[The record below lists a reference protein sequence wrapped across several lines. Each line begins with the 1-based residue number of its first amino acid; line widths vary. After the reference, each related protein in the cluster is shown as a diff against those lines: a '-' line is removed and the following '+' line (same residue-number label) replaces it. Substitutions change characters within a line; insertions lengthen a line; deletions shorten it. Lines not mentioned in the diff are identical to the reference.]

1 MSSFPITAQLA
12 ALAAGDFAALAQPA
26 VRHAARRHLMDTTGA
41 VIAGMA
47 QPPARLA
54 AEVHAGLVAPGPVAV
69 PGLARGWDALSAAY
83 LMGTA
88 AHGLELDDG
97 YTQGS
102 VHPGTTVVPGL
113 LAAMQ
118 LRPVRGERLVSA
130 VAVGYELAAR
140 LAVGIHPASRR
151 RGFHNTAVVG
161 PLAVA
166 GAVGT
171 LYGFDAATIEQALGL
186 AASSSAG
193 LFAFLHSGGDVKRL
207 HAGHAAREGLL
218 AALMAEHGLRGP
230 TGVLESRDGFVQAFG
245 DPATSRL
252 LQPAEQAEP
261 AVTRCY
267 IKPWACCRHLHPA
280 LDGLFDIQRATGL
293 RAADVIRI
301 EVDTYAVGAEHAH
314 TGWGDMLSAQMS
326 YPFAL
331 AVALVRGHADL
342 ADFGDAARA
351 EPQVLAL
358 CGRVSVRVDAA
369 LDKQYPAARLARLR
383 LTAGDGQVHERL
395 VDDGYGSPANPI
407 SDEALAHKFDGLVAP
422 VFGSGRAQALR
433 AAFAALDSAADTS
446 ILAGL
451 LGAA

>member
-83 LMGTA
+83 LLGTA
-88 AHGLELDDG
+88 AQGGELDDG

-171 LYGFDAATIEQALGL
+171 
-186 AASSSAG
+186 
-193 LFAFLHSGGDVKRL
+193 
-207 HAGHAAREGLL
+207 
-218 AALMAEHGLRGP
+218 
-230 TGVLESRDGFVQAFG
+230 
-245 DPATSRL
+245 
-252 LQPAEQAEP
+252 
-261 AVTRCY
+261 
-267 IKPWACCRHLHPA
+267 
-280 LDGLFDIQRATGL
+280 
-293 RAADVIRI
+293 
-301 EVDTYAVGAEHAH
+301 
-314 TGWGDMLSAQMS
+314 
-326 YPFAL
+326 
-331 AVALVRGHADL
+331 
-342 ADFGDAARA
+342 
-351 EPQVLAL
+351 
-358 CGRVSVRVDAA
+358 
-369 LDKQYPAARLARLR
+369 
-383 LTAGDGQVHERL
+383 
-395 VDDGYGSPANPI
+395 
-407 SDEALAHKFDGLVAP
+407 
-422 VFGSGRAQALR
+422 
-433 AAFAALDSAADTS
+433 
-446 ILAGL
+446 
-451 LGAA
+451 